1 MATSNWWDKLK
12 QNVGL
17 NAPEEEPQ
25 SNSLLQH
32 LDEVSTL
39 NRTQVKELSLLSFCL
54 VPLRYTVSMQRFSL
68 LIGHHKNTGKCTY

>member
-1 MATSNWWDKLK
+1 MATGNWWDKLK

-17 NAPEEEPQ
+17 NAAEEEPQ

-39 NRTQVKELSLLSFCL
+39 NRTQVKSAFAL
-54 VPLRYTVSMQRFSL
+54 VQ
-68 LIGHHKNTGKCTY
+68 NTTSIFVKEGVCFALQL